1 MKIAIVSDLHLGF
14 ALFREDAFNQAK
26 QALDMA
32 YELSDIIL
40 IPGDI
45 FDVHYPRPDVIAEAV
60 NLFRNLSKKE
70 WNSKIIEVKGAKTFT
85 NIPIIAIPG
94 NHEITSQNTQNAVK
108 LLSLAGLLVDT
119 SGAYTIVQKE
129 EEKIAIFGL
138 SNMSDISVKQKLK
151 ELNPIPISNTF
162 NIFMFHQT
170 IYELMPFNENFMHL
184 TDLPEN
190 FDLYICGHLHNLVDK
205 TIYGKKLLIS
215 GSTVLTHLNDIEK
228 TKGFILFD
236 TQKYTYDFIEIESRK
251 FEIKK
256 IEFDNADDTE
266 ILEQCES
273 QIDTIIKNFENPIIK
288 IYLKGTANL
297 LNFSLIIQ
305 KLKMK
310 YSTNA
315 YLSINSNDLKDPTN
329 EKNIEEIRDSKIDQ
343 MPIKEQGNILF
354 NERLKALDF
363 DFSSINVDLL
373 FELLSQE
380 TNREKMLKKAL
391 EFLKI

>member
-1 MKIAIVSDLHLGF
+1 MKIAIVSDLHLGYE
-14 ALFREDAFNQAK
+14 LFREDAFNQAK
-26 QALDMA
+26 QALDIA
-32 YELSDIIL
+32 YELSDMIL

-129 EEKIAIFGL
+129 DEKIAIFGL
-138 SNMSDISVKQKLK
+138 SNISDSSIKQKLK
-151 ELNPIPISNTF
+151 ELNPIPISNAF

-170 IYELMPFNENFMHL
+170 IYEIMPFNENFMRL
-184 TDLPEN
+184 NDLPEN
-190 FDLYICGHLHNLVDK
+190 FDLYICGHLHYFVDK
-205 TIYGKKLLIS
+205 TIYGKKLLIP
-215 GSTVLTHLNDIEK
+215 GSTVLTHLSDIEK

-236 TQKYTYDFIEIESRK
+236 TKKYTYDFIKIESRK
-251 FEIKK
+251 FEVKT
-256 IEFDNADDTE
+256 IEFDNAEDTE

-273 QIDTIIKNFENPIIK
+273 QINIIIKNFKNPIIK

-310 YSTNA
+310 YLNNA
-315 YLSINSNDLKDPTN
+315 YLSINSNNLIDTIN
-329 EKNIEEIRDSKIDQ
+329 EKDIEEIRDNTIDQ
-343 MPIKEQGNILF
+343 MPIKEQGNIMF
-354 NERLKALDF
+354 NKRLKDLDF
-363 DFSSINVDLL
+363 NFSSINADLL

-380 TNREKMLKKAL
+380 TNREKMLKKVLLFL
-391 EFLKI
+391 EI